1 MRQVGSGFDED
12 APPHIA
18 DVHYPRLPQ
27 SSNSLKSRSGRLR
40 RPSGSRSWRR
50 SALMAICAAV
60 MSVGLFG
67 ILTVGGTGKYVAS
80 SNGLAG
86 IGDFVGGF
94 IPSADRIAEVA
105 GLGIDQVAITG
116 HRYTTDAAIFAALDL
131 DQARSI
137 ATFDSVAA
145 RDRLEALP
153 WVKHAALTRLY
164 PGQLNVRISE
174 RSSYAL
180 WRRSG
185 VLYLIDQSGHVLT
198 ATDERAAPKLPLV
211 EGEGAGEHAAELLSL
226 LGEYRDIAH
235 RLERSER
242 IGGRRW
248 RLFLHGQVIIDLPVE
263 QVPRALRLVTAAPSL
278 RKVLDDG
285 NSIVDL
291 RASGRVA
298 VRPINGIAAP
308 VDGPKSIEELVRGA
322 G

>member
-1 MRQVGSGFDED
+1 M
-12 APPHIA
+12 A
-18 DVHYPRLPQ
+18 DVHYPRLPK
-27 SSNSLKSRSGRLR
+27 SNRSWNNRPNSFR

-67 ILTVGGTGKYVAS
+67 ILTVGGTGKYAAS

-86 IGDFVGGF
+86 IGDFVGGY
-94 IPSADRIAEVA
+94 IPSADRIAEAA

-116 HRYTTDAAIFAALDL
+116 HRYTTDAAIFTALDL
-131 DQARSI
+131 DEARSI
-137 ATFDSVAA
+137 ATFDPVAA
-145 RDRLEALP
+145 RERLEALP

-174 RSSYAL
+174 RSSFAL

-226 LGEYRDIAH
+226 LADYRDIAS

-242 IGGRRW
+242 IGSRRW

-263 QVPRALRLVTAAPSL
+263 QVPRALRLVSSAPSL
-278 RKVLDDG
+278 RKVLEDG
-285 NSIVDL
+285 HSIVDL
-291 RASGRVA
+291 RASGRAA

-308 VDGPKSIEELVRGA
+308 ADGPKTIEELVRSA